1 MIVMADM
8 YNIACSSSSSPPE
21 PDDISLFLHQF
32 LLRSSSSSSPP
43 SSYSLMPH
51 KPNPMHSS
59 SPFHTLPENPN
70 RSIPPSLLS
79 GSERR
84 VSAVDS
90 SSGGFFPVNAT
101 NVSCSSAG
109 TLDNDPP
116 DEYDFESAEGFEA
129 LVGDVP
135 AKPVPPRT
143 PSKRSRAAE
152 AHNLSEKRR
161 RSRINEKLKALQKLI
176 PNSNKTDKASMLDE
190 AIDYLKQ
197 LQLQVQEGHHDCICI
212 QGGGWGWQGIET
224 LLRLIKFQ
232 MLTMRNGFS
241 QYPMCQPGV
250 LEPAQLSQMKMGFYE
265 GNELL
270 HMNEAGMLP
279 ENQDAPTNSL
289 VNISNQ
295 SANSAQPSVAA
306 FSSIINSETSFG
318 MDSSIQGH
326 LRPFQL
332 HTSSEDII
340 HHQQE
345 NVDHSDTKFLGQEL
359 LKEFQAGAKGT
370 VSIHYDTQASEAKTE
385 PWKHAP

>member
-70 RSIPPSLLS
+70 RSIPPSQLS

-116 DEYDFESAEGFEA
+116 DEYDFESEEGFEA

-197 LQLQVQEGHHDCICI
+197 LQLQVQ
-212 QGGGWGWQGIET
+212 
-224 LLRLIKFQ
+224 
-232 MLTMRNGFS
+232 MLTMRNGLS
-241 QYPMCQPGV
+241 LYPMCQPGV

-289 VNISNQ
+289 FNISNQ
-295 SANSAQPSVAA
+295 STNSAQPSVAA
-306 FSSIINSETSFG
+306 FPSIINSETSFG

-332 HTSSEDII
+332 HTSSEENCREDII

-345 NVDHSDTKFLGQEL
+345 NVDHSDTKSLGQEL

-370 VSIHYDTQASEAKTE
+370 VSIHYDTQASEAQTE

>member
-116 DEYDFESAEGFEA
+116 DEYDFESEEGFEA

-197 LQLQVQEGHHDCICI
+197 LQLQV
-212 QGGGWGWQGIET
+212 
-224 LLRLIKFQ
+224 Q

-332 HTSSEDII
+332 HTSSEGG
-340 HHQQE
+340 H
-345 NVDHSDTKFLGQEL
+345 NTSSARKCGSF
-359 LKEFQAGAKGT
+359 
-370 VSIHYDTQASEAKTE
+370 
-385 PWKHAP
+385 